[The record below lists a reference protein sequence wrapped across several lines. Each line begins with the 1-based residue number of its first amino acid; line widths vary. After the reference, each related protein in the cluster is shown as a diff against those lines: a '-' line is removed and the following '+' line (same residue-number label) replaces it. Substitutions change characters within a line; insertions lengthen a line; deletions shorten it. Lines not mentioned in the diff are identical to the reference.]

1 MLALFIYQGWAIA
14 IKLKLLEMKLNA
26 FGDFVQLQTRADYD
40 YSINLIKFL
49 AFQQLSLSLS
59 LSLSLFVSL
68 VFLFKCI
75 STYHQSKEKRK

>member
-1 MLALFIYQGWAIA
+1 
-14 IKLKLLEMKLNA
+14 MKLNA

-40 YSINLIKFL
+40 YSINLMKFL

-59 LSLSLFVSL
+59 LSPSLFLSFFSL
-68 VFLFKCI
+68 NV